1 MNGYS
6 TEDRPTCSQI
16 NNIIHMVTS
25 ASKSTKERNVTG
37 RARRAREEPQMVW
50 SDSDTLTVTAKLR
63 PI

>member
-6 TEDRPTCSQI
+6 AEDRPTCSQT

-25 ASKSTKERNVTG
+25 AIKSTKERNVTG
-37 RARRAREEPQMVW
+37 KAGRVREEPQMVW
-50 SDSDTLTVTAKLR
+50 SDRDTLIVTAKLR